1 MVLSTEPKLVNMGQ
15 SINWGSR
22 FHLNI
27 YICYSIYCPCISV
40 NAFLIYDCI
49 TNYLG
54 MLLFKTMNISDLI
67 VSVCQW
73 FRHSWAGS
81 SGVGFLM
88 RLESRS
94 WLGLQSSQ
102 DWERIHFQ
110 SHSRAFWAALR
121 FSLALA
127 RDIGSLPLGPLH
139 GAADNTI
146 AGLPLSKKGGWQEKW

>member
-54 MLLFKTMNISDLI
+54 MLLFKTMNIYDLI
-67 VSVCQW
+67 VSVCQR

-110 SHSRAFWAALR
+110 SHSRGFGQP
-121 FSLALA
+121 S
-127 RDIGSLPLGPLH
+127 GSHWLWPETLVPCHLDLSMGLL
-139 GAADNTI
+139 TI
-146 AGLPLSKKGGWQEKW
+146 R